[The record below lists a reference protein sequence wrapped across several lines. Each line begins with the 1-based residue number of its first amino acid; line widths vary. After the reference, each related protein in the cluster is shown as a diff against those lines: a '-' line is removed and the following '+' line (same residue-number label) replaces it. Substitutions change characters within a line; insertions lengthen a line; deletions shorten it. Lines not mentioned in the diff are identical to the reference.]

1 MSPHGSIDVCF
12 FFHKKKILTSS
23 ALGLLFIAITMFCHA
38 DIIMQNIPHI
48 QSECGEYSIGLT
60 VFCEIFLTFC
70 LNVKIF
76 CRILSVPQNIVMALN
91 NIMV

>member
-12 FFHKKKILTSS
+12 FLHKKKILTSS
-23 ALGLLFIAITMFCHA
+23 ALGLLFRAITMFCRA

-48 QSECGEYSIGLT
+48 QSECGEYSVRLI

-70 LNVKIF
+70 LNVEIF
-76 CRILSVPQNIVMALN
+76 CIILSVPQSIVMPLN
-91 NIMV
+91 NVMV